1 MIPESNFPAL
11 VWSVLILVGIFVGHW
26 IVKGVLR
33 FFQPQEFPSG
43 FPKAGMVI
51 GFLERALIL
60 AFFII
65 NQPALIGFVLT
76 IKAIYRF
83 GDIQGENDEKF
94 KISEYFIIGT
104 LTSFLFTVLI
114 YAIGRILTG
123 GSLK

>member
-1 MIPESNFPAL
+1 MIRDYISPVL
-11 VWSVLILVGIFVGHW
+11 VWLVLIFIGVFAGHW
-26 IVKGVLR
+26 VVKGILR
-33 FFQPQEFPSG
+33 FFQPGGLPAG

-60 AFFII
+60 AFLII

-83 GDIQGENDEKF
+83 GDIQGANDEKF

-104 LTSFLFTVLI
+104 LSSFLFTVFI
-114 YAIGRILTG
+114 YAVGRILTQSPG
-123 GSLK
+123 